1 MAASLFRATGAQWI
15 LLLALLPLSVLAQ
28 ADPKTCAVLL
38 VQAKG
43 GSAGLAALGR
53 KLEPACATRAVAAA
67 DLARQ
72 VKTLRQQGA
81 KRVVLVGHA
90 AGANAAL
97 AFAGSNGDAD
107 GVVALGGD
115 TSGGSEFGELPE
127 LAGNVKQHVPLLW
140 VVGSG
145 DPLHK
150 RGEDYAYAK
159 APPHPSSRY
168 VSVKAD
174 AAGTPEAAAKAV
186 IEWLKS
192 LE

>member
-1 MAASLFRATGAQWI
+1 MAASFIRAAGAQMI
-15 LLLALLPLSVLAQ
+15 LQQAQVPMSAMAQ
-28 ADPKTCAVLL
+28 ADGKNCAILL

-43 GSAGLAALGR
+43 GSSGLSALGR
-53 KLEPACATRAVAAA
+53 KLEPVCATRAVSPA
-67 DLARQ
+67 DVAKQ
-72 VKTLRQQGA
+72 IKSLRQQGA

-97 AFAGSNGDAD
+97 AFAGSSGDAE
-107 GVVALGGD
+107 GVVVLGGD
-115 TSGGSEFGELPE
+115 ASGNSEFGELPE

-150 RGEDYAYAK
+150 RGEDYAFAK
-159 APPHPSSRY
+159 APPHPFSRY

>member
-1 MAASLFRATGAQWI
+1 MAASFVRAAGAQMI
-15 LLLALLPLSVLAQ
+15 LLLAMLPVSAIAQ
-28 ADPKTCAVLL
+28 ADGKNCAILL

-43 GSAGLAALGR
+43 GSAGLSALGR
-53 KLEPACATRAVAAA
+53 KLDAVCATRAVSPA
-67 DLARQ
+67 DVAKQ
-72 VKTLRQQGA
+72 IKSLRQQGA

-97 AFAGSNGDAD
+97 AFAGSNGDAE
-107 GVVALGGD
+107 GVIVLGGD
-115 TSGGSEFGELPE
+115 ASGNSEFGELPE
-127 LAGNVKQHVPLLW
+127 LAGSVKQHVPVLW

-150 RGEDYAYAK
+150 RGEDYAFAK
-159 APPHPSSRY
+159 APPHPFSRY

-174 AAGTPEAAAKAV
+174 AAGTPEAASKAV
-186 IEWLKS
+186 LEWLKA